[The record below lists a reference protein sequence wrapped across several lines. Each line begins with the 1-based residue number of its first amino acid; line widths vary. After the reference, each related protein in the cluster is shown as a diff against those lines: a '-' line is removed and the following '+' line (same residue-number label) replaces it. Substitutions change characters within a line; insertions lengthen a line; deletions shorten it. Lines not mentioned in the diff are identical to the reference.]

1 MRGPSEPR
9 LKITV
14 DNERK
19 VQSVPNPHDV
29 IGQFFRLISRLT
41 YQRPLVSGTS
51 STTKTRFGFKNFL
64 AFSKIDTS
72 ERVTVLFFTGKIS
85 TIVVILEGG

>member
-29 IGQFFRLISRLT
+29 MEEFFRLISRLT
-41 YQRPLVSGTS
+41 YQRPLVSRTS
-51 STTKTRFGFKNFL
+51 LTTKTRFGFKIFL
-64 AFSKIDTS
+64 VFSKIDTS
-72 ERVTVLFFTGKIS
+72 ESVTVLFSPEK
-85 TIVVILEGG
+85 LAL